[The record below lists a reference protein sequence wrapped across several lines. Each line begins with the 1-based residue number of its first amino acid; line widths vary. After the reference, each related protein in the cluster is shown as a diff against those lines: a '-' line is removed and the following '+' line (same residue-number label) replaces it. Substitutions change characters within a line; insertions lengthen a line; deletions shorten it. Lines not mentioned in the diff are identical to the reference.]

1 VKRIAICLV
10 SSFLLTAA
18 LTAQPQQ
25 NNVGD
30 TIVVTASGI
39 PETAASTPAA
49 VTVITRDEIEQQ
61 GARDVADAL
70 RQVPGLTL
78 MRSGSPGKSTS
89 LFSRG
94 ANSQQTL
101 VLWNGIEINDPYF
114 SGYDWGRFSTAGV
127 EQVEVVRGPF
137 SSLYGS
143 EAMAGVVNVLTA
155 PGKSGFHG
163 AFEAGTHGLRNGILD
178 GAYVTASSLLSGS
191 LERRQDDGFDPND
204 DFAQTSANLFW
215 RWSPLEHFS
224 IGLAGRRTTY
234 DLGIPFDLNATLT
247 ALVPSLQRRQSGNE
261 RQLAIPV
268 RQTIGSFSYD
278 LTLAE
283 SRRDDRFADPDDPFG
298 TTSSDTT
305 SRTRR
310 ARLTTRTSAG
320 ALGTLVAGAE
330 VERATVDDRTN
341 FGPNFEDKNR
351 SSRAFYVEDRWSHET
366 AAGGHFEL
374 SAGLRHD
381 HFSGFGNQTS
391 PRVALAW
398 VTSAG
403 KWRAA
408 YGSAFRAPSVGELYY
423 PFSGNPDLEAESSRS
438 LEAGYDAYLSK
449 DTLLSVTAFTSS
461 YRDLIVFDNATLVF
475 GNVGRAKADG
485 VELGASGRLT
495 PALRVS
501 ASYTWLHKDDNE
513 ITGERLL
520 RRPEHSG
527 SLTFAWRSGNLDAAL
542 AVIHAGE
549 RVDVLPI
556 LPFTHVNNRAYTTA
570 DLNLGLHLG
579 SITPFV
585 RFENLRNE
593 RYQEVLGFQS
603 PGRRT
608 VVGIRF

>member
-1 VKRIAICLV
+1 MKRIAICLV

-61 GARDVADAL
+61 GARDVADVL

-143 EAMAGVVNVLTA
+143 EAMAGVVNVLTV

-178 GAYVTASSLLSGS
+178 GAYITASSLLSGS

-351 SSRAFYVEDRWSHET
+351 SSRAFYIEDRWSHET

-374 SAGLRHD
+374 SAGLRYD

-449 DTLLSVTAFTSS
+449 DRLLSVTAFTSS

-485 VELGASGRLT
+485 LELGASGRLT
-495 PALRVS
+495 PALHVS

-542 AVIHAGE
+542 AVIHAGQ

-579 SITPFV
+579 GITPFV
-585 RFENLRNE
+585 RLENLRNE

>member
-61 GARDVADAL
+61 GARDVADVL

-143 EAMAGVVNVLTA
+143 EAMAGVVNVLTV

-178 GAYVTASSLLSGS
+178 GAYITASSLLSGS

-351 SSRAFYVEDRWSHET
+351 SSRAFYIEDRWSHET

-374 SAGLRHD
+374 SAGLRYD

-449 DTLLSVTAFTSS
+449 DRLLSVTAFTSS

-485 VELGASGRLT
+485 LELGASGRLT
-495 PALRVS
+495 PALHVS

-542 AVIHAGE
+542 AVIHAGQ

-579 SITPFV
+579 GITPFV
-585 RFENLRNE
+585 RLENLRNE